1 MIYLFFWTWPQIVL
15 IFFFACLLTALCSNL
30 GIKINLL
37 RENNND
43 ISLKVSLKFLLIRI
57 TREFYPG
64 RESGLPAGEDRQFS
78 KNGAAHKV
86 DFKTTPYDIRAAL
99 APDIIKRYRQ
109 VWRLFSRYAR
119 WQQLDVSIRIGWSD
133 SFLTGLGSGVIWAA
147 GSNLF
152 AVIDRHLGFEDG
164 CPRLRIYPDFAGRG
178 FKLNLDASFSIRPV
192 FLLRILVD
200 TAKILIKIIG
210 KQKEVTADYG

>member
-1 MIYLFFWTWPQIVL
+1 MFWSPYYYFYHTP
-15 IFFFACLLTALCSNL
+15 AMHSEKERNP
-30 GIKINLL
+30 GIRFRSRLYPLN
-37 RENNND
+37 RR
-43 ISLKVSLKFLLIRI
+43 SVSYTHL
-57 TREFYPG
+57 
-64 RESGLPAGEDRQFS
+64 
-78 KNGAAHKV
+78 KV